1 MFRCSGCGLCC
12 KNVKR
17 AVEVTKHIK
26 ELEFPY
32 NWDETG
38 RCEKLMEDNKCG
50 VYDDRP
56 LLCNVDGVIKF
67 FNLDKE
73 SFYGDNE
80 KACIELQAEDENN

>member
-1 MFRCSGCGLCC
+1 MFKCNGCGLCC

-17 AVEVTKHIK
+17 AVEATKHIK

-32 NWDETG
+32 GWDETG
-38 RCEKLMEDNKCG
+38 RCEKLMEDNKCE

-56 LLCNVDGVIKF
+56 LLCNVDRVIKF

-73 SFYGDNE
+73 SFYNE
-80 KACIELQAEDENN
+80 NEMACKQLQSEDENN